1 MKRVRVFIEKAADGK
16 YSAYMPDDNKLDYGI
31 IGTGASIDDTKADFM
46 EAYEGMKEHFAQIG
60 KTFEEVAFEFS
71 FDIPSFIAYYCDRL
85 SLAGISRITGVN
97 QGQLSHYLTGRR
109 RPSEKTAKKI
119 QDALHAFGKEIS
131 DVNFV

>member
-1 MKRVRVFIEKAADGK
+1 MRTITVYIERGKDGT
-16 YSAYMPDDNKLDYGI
+16 YGAYVPEDMPYGI
-31 IGTGASIDDTKADFM
+31 IGEGNSVLESIEDFKGG
-46 EAYEGMKEHFAQIG
+46 YEDMKEHYHLTN
-60 KTFEEVAFEFS
+60 KEFEEFDFVFKY
-71 FDIPSFIAYYCDRL
+71 DIPSFIAYYCDRL

-131 DVNFV
+131 EVNFV